1 MLKKRRSQAQ
11 KREMEDKMVQRIERQ
26 FAGRPLTVETGRMAR
41 QAAGSCL
48 IQYGDTVMLIT
59 ATVQES
65 PTHLPFFPLTVEYRE
80 KSYAAGKIPGG
91 FFKREG
97 RPGEKEVL
105 SARLIDRPLRP
116 LFPDGFMHETQVACF
131 PLSADQE
138 NDADVWGIMGASLSL
153 NMSPIPFNTLLA
165 GVRMGRIQGNWVI
178 NPTFQ
183 QLEYSD
189 VDIVVAGTEDAIL
202 MVEGGAVEVPEEE
215 ILEGLDVAH
224 QGIKELIEIQKAIL
238 PGETVPEMDWT
249 PILIDDQL
257 QEKVEG
263 LAETRVKEALQLTE
277 KQERNQAMAAVKEDT
292 LARLIEEDEDYAE
305 EQGAIKEILR
315 GIEKRTMRERI
326 LSIGERAD
334 GRKVDEIR
342 PITCEIGIL
351 PRTHGSALFTRGQTQ
366 ALAVTT
372 LGTAR
377 DEQRIDSI
385 DSSEEITKSFMLHYN
400 FPPFATGEAKP
411 YRGTNR
417 REQGH
422 GALAE
427 RAIQPLLPAYD
438 DFPYT
443 IRLVSD
449 ILESNGSSSMASVC
463 GASLSLM
470 AAGVPVRA
478 ACAGVAMGLIKED
491 DRVAILTDILGLEDA
506 LGDMDFKVA
515 GTRKG
520 VTAIQMDIKIQGL
533 THEILKEALE
543 RAHRGRLHILDIMDQ
558 TLAKPM
564 DDLSEYAPRI
574 MSIQINPEKIGD
586 IIGPKGKTIRAI
598 QEESGATIDIDDSG
612 LVKIA
617 AVSGEAG
624 TRAREMIEAIV
635 QEPEVGR
642 IYEGPVKNTTTF
654 GAFVEILPGIEGLCH
669 ISELQN
675 ARTEKTEDV
684 LKKGDIT
691 RVKLLA
697 IDERGRLKL
706 SRKAALAE
714 ESGGGD
720 AGDE

>member
-1 MLKKRRSQAQ
+1 MI
-11 KREMEDKMVQRIERQ
+11 QRIEKQ
-26 FAGRPLTVETGRMAR
+26 FAGRPLTIETGRMAR
-41 QAAGSCL
+41 QAAGSVL
-48 IQYGDTVMLIT
+48 IQYGDTVILVA
-59 ATVQES
+59 ATVQTR

-97 RPGEKEVL
+97 RPADKEIL

-131 PLSADQE
+131 PMSADQE
-138 NDADVWGIMGASLSL
+138 NDADVWGLLGASLSL
-153 NMSPIPFNTLLA
+153 NMSCIPFNTLVA
-165 GVRMGRIQGNWVI
+165 GVRIGRIQGNWVL

-189 VDIVVAGTEDAIL
+189 VDIVVAGTEDALL
-202 MVEGGAVEVPEEE
+202 MVEGGAIEVPEED
-215 ILEGLDVAH
+215 ILAGLEVAH
-224 QGIKELIEIQKAIL
+224 AGIKELIEIQKEIL
-238 PGETVPEMDWT
+238 PAVRPPEMEWT
-249 PILIDDQL
+249 PILPDQDL
-257 QEKVEG
+257 KAKVEG
-263 LAETRVKEALQLTE
+263 MAMSRVAEALQLGE
-277 KQERNQAMAAVKEDT
+277 KQERSQAMATVQEDI
-292 LARLIEEDEDYAE
+292 LAQLLEEDEDHADD
-305 EQGAIKEILR
+305 QGDIKEILR
-315 GIEKRTMRERI
+315 GIEKKTMRERI
-326 LSIGERAD
+326 LSDGERAD
-334 GRKVDEIR
+334 GRSVDEIR

-366 ALAVTT
+366 AMAVTT
-372 LGTAR
+372 LGTSR

-385 DSSEEITKSFMLHYN
+385 DSSEEVTKSFMLHYN

-417 REQGH
+417 RETGH

-427 RAIQPLLPAYD
+427 KSIQPLLPAYD

-443 IRLVSD
+443 IRVVSD
-449 ILESNGSSSMASVC
+449 VLESNGSSSMASVC

-470 AAGVPVRA
+470 GAGVPIKA
-478 ACAGVAMGLIKED
+478 ACAGVAMGLIKD
-491 DRVAILTDILGLEDA
+491 GDRVAILTDILGLEDA

-515 GTRKG
+515 GTRDG

-533 THEILKEALE
+533 THEILSEALG
-543 RAHRGRLHILDIMDQ
+543 RAKKGRMHILDIMDQ
-558 TLAKPM
+558 TISKPM
-564 DDLSEYAPRI
+564 DDLSAYAPRI
-574 MSIQINPEKIGD
+574 VSIQINPEKIGE

-624 TRAREMIEAIV
+624 MRAREMIEAIV
-635 QEPEVGR
+635 KEPEVGR

-654 GAFVEILPGIEGLCH
+654 GAFIEILPGTEGLCH
-669 ISELQN
+669 ISELQD

-691 RVKLLA
+691 KVKLLA
-697 IDERGRLKL
+697 IDEKGRLKL

-714 ESGGGD
+714 E
-720 AGDE
+720 AGEGAQEAP

>member
-1 MLKKRRSQAQ
+1 
-11 KREMEDKMVQRIERQ
+11 MVQRIERQ
-26 FAGRPLTVETGRMAR
+26 FAGRNLTVEKGRMAR

-48 IQYGDTVMLIT
+48 IQFGETVILVAAT
-59 ATVQES
+59 AQEN

-97 RPGEKEVL
+97 RPGEKEIL

-116 LFPDGFMHETQVACF
+116 MFPDGFMHETQVACF

-138 NDADVWGIMGASLSL
+138 NDADVWGIMGASLTL
-153 NMSPIPFNTLLA
+153 NMSNIPFNTLLA
-165 GVRMGRIQGNWVI
+165 GVRIGRIQGNWVL

-189 VDIVVAGTEDAIL
+189 VDIVVAGTEDALL
-202 MVEGGAVEVPEEE
+202 MVEGGAMEVPEEE
-215 ILEGLDVAH
+215 LIEGLDIAH
-224 QGIKELIEIQKAIL
+224 KGIQELIEIQKAFL
-238 PGETVPEMDWT
+238 GDERVPEMEWT
-249 PILIDDQL
+249 PILPDEEL
-257 QEKVEG
+257 KAKVEN
-263 LAETRVKEALQLTE
+263 LAKSRVEEALQLSE
-277 KQERNQAMAAVKEDT
+277 KQERNQAMAAVKEDV
-292 LARLIEEDEDYAE
+292 LARLVEEDDEYAE
-305 EQGAIKEILR
+305 RKGDIKEILR
-315 GIEKRTMRERI
+315 GIEKNTMRERI
-326 LSIGERAD
+326 LTQGERAD
-334 GRKVDEIR
+334 GRRVDEVR
-342 PITCEIGIL
+342 PITCEVGVL

-372 LGTAR
+372 LGTSR

-427 RAIQPLLPAYD
+427 KAIQPLLPAYD

-449 ILESNGSSSMASVC
+449 VLESNGSSSMASVC

-470 AAGVPVRA
+470 AAGVPTRA
-478 ACAGVAMGLIKED
+478 ACAGVAMGLIKD
-491 DRVAILTDILGLEDA
+491 GDRVAVLTDILGLEDA
-506 LGDMDFKVA
+506 LGDMDFKIA

-543 RAHRGRLHILDIMDQ
+543 RATTGRMHILDIMDQ

-574 MSIQINPEKIGD
+574 VSIQINPEKIGD

-598 QEESGATIDIDDSG
+598 QDESGATIDIDDSG
-612 LVKIA
+612 IVKIA

-624 TRAREMIEAIV
+624 DRAREMIEAIV

-654 GAFVEILPGIEGLCH
+654 GAFIEIMPGTEGLCH
-669 ISELQN
+669 ISELQD

-714 ESGGGD
+714 DAEGGASG
-720 AGDE
+720 E